1 MERMMDL
8 QMMLDMHVVPTLL
21 TDIAS
26 GEVVALNSAARGF
39 YRDIAAIEGAHF
51 DDLHESCSHPHR
63 SLVASLDRL
72 PGPLVAT
79 ATSPHGPSYE
89 VLVHASP
96 MHRCGHAYLF
106 IQLKHRER
114 IVAEHLQSG
123 LGDEIS
129 HSQFDIAQQ
138 ISGVGSWEI
147 DLETKKIA
155 WSDELKRIFGFD
167 PHEPLSFERYRAAL
181 TEASTRRLE
190 EAVARCVEAQ
200 EPYEVI
206 LDIVRED
213 GEERTVMASGRPAPA
228 LDGNVR
234 RLYGVCRDI
243 TEQQRF
249 ERERQF
255 YLEALERSNREL
267 EDFAHVASHDLQE
280 PLRKIQVFG
289 NKLVSRHAGE
299 LGEDGKD
306 CLGRITNAAARMSD
320 LIQDLL
326 AYSRVHT
333 EKRPKEPVS
342 LDALCEEVLQDLELL
357 ACEKDA
363 KIRREKLP
371 TIVGDR
377 ALLRQLFQNLLTNAL
392 KFHAEGE
399 PPEVLITSKLV
410 SATKEGE
417 PARVVITVEDQG
429 IGFEPRHAED
439 IFTPFR
445 RLHRDDRFEGTGIG
459 LAICR
464 RVVEQHDGK
473 ISAISCAN
481 AGTTFL
487 ITLPLERDLDLF
499 IKDKATDQES
509 AMATPQGM

>member
-1 MERMMDL
+1 M
-8 QMMLDMHVVPTLL
+8 
-21 TDIAS
+21 
-26 GEVVALNSAARGF
+26 
-39 YRDIAAIEGAHF
+39 
-51 DDLHESCSHPHR
+51 
-63 SLVASLDRL
+63 
-72 PGPLVAT
+72 
-79 ATSPHGPSYE
+79 
-89 VLVHASP
+89 
-96 MHRCGHAYLF
+96 
-106 IQLKHRER
+106 
-114 IVAEHLQSG
+114 
-123 LGDEIS
+123 
-129 HSQFDIAQQ
+129 
-138 ISGVGSWEI
+138 
-147 DLETKKIA
+147 
-155 WSDELKRIFGFD
+155 
-167 PHEPLSFERYRAAL
+167 
-181 TEASTRRLE
+181 
-190 EAVARCVEAQ
+190 
-200 EPYEVI
+200 
-206 LDIVRED
+206 
-213 GEERTVMASGRPAPA
+213 
-228 LDGNVR
+228 
-234 RLYGVCRDI
+234 
-243 TEQQRF
+243 
-249 ERERQF
+249 
-255 YLEALERSNREL
+255 
-267 EDFAHVASHDLQE
+267 QE